1 MDEIM
6 KLTKEE
12 IRALNGCNTEK
23 EWYSE
28 CDQIK
33 FRRSGQYPPYLSRE
47 ILDLYQQKFPD
58 KLKV

>member
-1 MDEIM
+1 M

-12 IRALNGCNTEK
+12 VRALDGCNTEE

-33 FRRSGQYPPYLSRE
+33 VRRSGQYPPYLSRE
-47 ILDLYQQKFPD
+47 ILDLYQRKF
-58 KLKV
+58 KKHLS

>member
-1 MDEIM
+1 MDETM

-12 IRALNGCNTEK
+12 VRDLNDCNTED

-33 FRRSGQYPPYLSRE
+33 IRRSGQYPPYLSRE
-47 ILDLYQQKFPD
+47 ILDLYQRKF
-58 KLKV
+58 KKHLS